1 MINKENKYKNE
12 LFELLKD
19 DLAETIDNE
28 EVLNLLREVFVADIE
43 DIKNDEIIKKLTRIR
58 TISIMS

>member
-19 DLAETIDNE
+19 DLTERIDNE
-28 EVLNLLREVFVADIE
+28 EVLNLLREVFITDIE
-43 DIKNDEIIKKLTRIR
+43 DIKNEEIIEKLTRIW

>member
-19 DLAETIDNE
+19 DLAETLDSE
-28 EVLNLLREVFVADIE
+28 EVLNLLREVFVTDTE
-43 DIKNDEIIKKLTRIR
+43 DIKNEEIIEKLTRL
-58 TISIMS
+58 

>member
-19 DLAETIDNE
+19 DLSETIDSE
-28 EVLNLLREVFVADIE
+28 EVLNLLREVFITDTE
-43 DIKNDEIIKKLTRIR
+43 DIKNDEIIEKLTRI
-58 TISIMS
+58 

>member
-28 EVLNLLREVFVADIE
+28 EVLNFLRDVFITDTE
-43 DIKNDEIIKKLTRIR
+43 DIKNEEIIEKLTRI
-58 TISIMS
+58 

>member
-1 MINKENKYKNE
+1 MIYKENKYKND

-43 DIKNDEIIKKLTRIR
+43 DIKNDEIIKKLTRI
-58 TISIMS
+58 

>member
-19 DLAETIDNE
+19 DFTETVDNE
-28 EVLNLLREVFVADIE
+28 EFLNLLRELFITDIE
-43 DIKNDEIIKKLTRIR
+43 DIKNEEIIEKLTRI
-58 TISIMS
+58 

>member
-19 DLAETIDNE
+19 DLTERIDNE
-28 EVLNLLREVFVADIE
+28 EVLNLLRELFITDIE
-43 DIKNDEIIKKLTRIR
+43 DIKNEEIIEKLTRI
-58 TISIMS
+58 

>member
-19 DLAETIDNE
+19 DLAEGLDNE
-28 EVLNLLREVFVADIE
+28 EVLNLLREVFTTDIE
-43 DIKNDEIIKKLTRIR
+43 DIKNEEIIEKLTRI
-58 TISIMS
+58 

>member
-28 EVLNLLREVFVADIE
+28 EVLNLLREVFITDIE
-43 DIKNDEIIKKLTRIR
+43 DIKNEEIIEKLTRIW